1 MATSSMLGHIPALCK
16 WAMTGAWIMA
26 GSWNIHLASFH
37 ARNSKQGPIPV
48 ECKYARIED
57 KLVVLAGPDPMLLP
71 GTGRGPRPV
80 TVGWH
85 QFLTNSSWPE
95 WITPSRLFT
104 VVQKAFQWDSIGPV
118 YVPAK
123 SMGQHRFR
131 AVGSCLAS
139 ILNQLQLAGM
149 DDTLWAIYS
158 GSEGTPVGF
167 YWASIC
173 SGQIQSAGSNS
184 QLLTMTW
191 DTYQPQ
197 CMVQKALQWDSIG
210 PVYVPAKSMGW
221 HRSRAGSS
229 CLASVLNQLQLARMD
244 DTLWAIYSGSEG
256 TPVGCYWASI
266 CSGKVQSA
274 GPNSQ
279 LVTITWDTYWPYAR
293 GLGQMPSL
301 GWLIGMDAQLR
312 PLDVT
317 GLDDGLV
324 FWHPLVN
331 A

>member
-1 MATSSMLGHIPALCK
+1 MPGI
-16 WAMTGAWIMA
+16 
-26 GSWNIHLASFH
+26 
-37 ARNSKQGPIPV
+37 
-48 ECKYARIED
+48 CKYARIED
-57 KLVVLAGPDPMLLP
+57 KLVVLSGPDPMLWP

-85 QFLTNSSWPE
+85 QFLTNSSWLE
-95 WITPSRLFT
+95 WITPARLFT
-104 VVQKAFQWDSIGPV
+104 VVQKAFQWDGIGPV

-139 ILNQLQLAGM
+139 ILNQLQLAGIN
-149 DDTLWAIYS
+149 DTLQAIYS

-167 YWASIC
+167 YWAGIC

-191 DTYQPQ
+191 DTYQHRSRAGGSCLASVLNQ
-197 CMVQKALQWDSIG
+197 LQLAGMNDTLWAIYSG
-210 PVYVPAKSMGW
+210 SEGTPVGW
-221 HRSRAGSS
+221 YWAVGCHRSRAGSS

-256 TPVGCYWASI
+256 TPVGFYWASI
-266 CSGKVQSA
+266 CSSKVQSA
-274 GPNSQ
+274 RPNSQ
-279 LVTITWDTYWPYAR
+279 LVTITWDTYQPYAR

-301 GWLIGMDAQLR
+301 WWLIGMDAQLR

-317 GLDDGLV
+317 SLDDGLV
-324 FWHPLVN
+324 FWHPLAN